1 MRYTIVRELPS
12 TLPRNHVFV
21 KMRDTLL
28 LCRVGRRPRSPPLF
42 EQRLADIIAQGATYV
57 VVQCSGLVYISSA
70 GLRSVLVSGKKLQA
84 QQGRLVFVALQDT
97 VQEVFE
103 ISGFSSLF
111 QTFASEEAALAQP

>member
-1 MRYTIVRELPS
+1 MDIEVTTKLQASIVTVRGRL
-12 TLPRNHVFV
+12 
-21 KMRDTLL
+21 DTM
-28 LCRVGRRPRSPPLF
+28 SAPLF

-97 VQEVFE
+97 VKEVFE